1 MPAPRTASIPARPAL
16 RPVNPQADL
25 VRRYARMLR
34 SASTAPRGGA
44 DAAKAARTTPAS
56 RFARE

>member
-1 MPAPRTASIPARPAL
+1 MPAPRTASTPARPSL

-34 SASTAPRGGA
+34 SASTAPRGDA
-44 DAAKAARTTPAS
+44 DALKVARTTPAS
-56 RFARE
+56 RLVRE